1 MTELLILVAQVADGE
16 VARDRRLLAEV
27 ALTLVVDVAEE
38 DTTDVGES
46 QTAVVLKMEVVDA
59 E

>member
-1 MTELLILVAQVADGE
+1 MSELLILVAQVADGE

-27 ALTLVVDVAEE
+27 TLTLVVDVAEE
-38 DTTDVGES
+38 DPTDVGES
-46 QTAVVLKMEVVDA
+46 QTVVVLKMEVVDA

>member
-1 MTELLILVAQVADGE
+1 MPELLILVAQVADRE

-27 ALTLVVDVAEE
+27 ALTLVVDVTEE
-38 DTTDVGES
+38 NPTDVGES
-46 QTAVVLKMEVVDA
+46 QTAVVLKMEVVDT